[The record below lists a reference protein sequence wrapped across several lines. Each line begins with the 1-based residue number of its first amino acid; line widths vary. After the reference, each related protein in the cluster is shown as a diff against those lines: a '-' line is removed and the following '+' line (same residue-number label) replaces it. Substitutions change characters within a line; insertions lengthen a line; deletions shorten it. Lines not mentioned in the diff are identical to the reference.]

1 MVKQNNYYPLTKQE
15 QERVDLLV
23 SVITETLNTGDLFA
37 RNQVQEAVTGRT
49 ILCWLLNKYSFF
61 GNMPYQKIANIVL
74 RDYNTV
80 KHMIQKHEDWYYIDS
95 RYCNDYHSVGAA
107 FSRALQRME
116 RLNEV
121 ERKMNEIEALL
132 PNENDK

>member
-37 RNQVQEAVTGRT
+37 QNKLQEAVTGRA
-49 ILCWLLNKYSFF
+49 IFCWLLNKYTFF
-61 GNMPYQKIANIVL
+61 GQMPFQKIATIIH
-74 RDYNTV
+74 RDYQTV
-80 KHMIQKHEDWYYIDS
+80 KRMIENHEDCYYTDS

-107 FSRALQRME
+107 YSRALQRLE

>member
-1 MVKQNNYYPLTKQE
+1 MLRKPHNYYPLTKQE

-23 SVITETLNTGDLFA
+23 TVITETLNTGDLFA
-37 RNQVQEAVTGRT
+37 QNKVQAAVTGRT

-61 GNMPYQKIANIVL
+61 GNMHPQKIANIVH

-80 KHMIQKHEDWYYIDS
+80 KHMIQNHENWYHVDS
-95 RYCNDYHSVGAA
+95 RYCNDYHDVGAA
-107 FSRALQRME
+107 YSRALQRME

-121 ERKMNEIEALL
+121 ESKMNEIEALAS
-132 PNENDK
+132 K